1 MKKASGL
8 ARVPDAFV
16 CMGEKAAQATEAAI
30 AEKVFRVRQTSRGVA
45 AVKPT
50 QTGESRST
58 PGMAAKR
65 SAW

>member
-16 CMGEKAAQATEAAI
+16 GEKAAQATEAAI